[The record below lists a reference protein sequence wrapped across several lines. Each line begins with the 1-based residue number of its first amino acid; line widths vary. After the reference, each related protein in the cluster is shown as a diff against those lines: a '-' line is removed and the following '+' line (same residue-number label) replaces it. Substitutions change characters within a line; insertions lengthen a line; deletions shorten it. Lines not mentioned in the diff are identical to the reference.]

1 MVRYEFGYIGDLG
14 GSTYQP
20 QHFVVDPNKVFRLSE
35 EDFVSKHL
43 AQELSQHGKL
53 RMTVRCGHGPSGLH
67 GHLGFL
73 TPPEPCPEGKDPDQW
88 VLVWDGYELLG
99 LVQLPH
105 PTEYRIQVFG
115 LHGTFYE
122 EYAHEILFT
131 SDVDALT
138 DFPYENETEDGA
150 ILRHEWKAFFDQVL
164 VKEFGAESLDGHKW
178 ATCPC
183 AFCTSDDEQGV
194 CACPK

>member
-14 GSTYQP
+14 DNTYQL
-20 QHFVVDPNKVFRLSE
+20 QDFVVDPNKVFRLSE
-35 EDFVSKHL
+35 GDFVSKHL
-43 AQELSQHGKL
+43 ARELSQHGKL

-67 GHLGFL
+67 GQLGFL
-73 TPPEPCPEGKDPDQW
+73 TPPEPCPEGKDPEQW

-99 LVQLPH
+99 FVQLPH
-105 PTEYRIQVFG
+105 PTEYRVQVFG
-115 LHGTFYE
+115 LHGTFFE
-122 EYAHEILFT
+122 EYAHEVLFT
-131 SDVDALT
+131 SEVDALT
-138 DFPYENETEDGA
+138 GFPYENETKDGA
-150 ILRHEWKAFFDQVL
+150 VLQHEWKAFFDQVL
-164 VKEFGAESLDGHKW
+164 VKEFGAESLYGHKW